1 MNGWRRAQHRSGAA
15 WLDRFD
21 IMQEPTRAA
30 SGALCRLPRERLRGG
45 YPNSRFGRRPD
56 RRGGA
61 GGGRSGHDPTRRC
74 QPGVRAVGAR
84 TDGAGAR
91 PCHVAVR
98 ARHVHRGDGAVRL
111 GEEHVAALRRQDGS
125 TDRRVGVV
133 GRCRRG
139 AAARAAARFGPTPAS
154 STLSDSSTRKHS
166 GATCRARCTVE
177 IDTTRALT
185 CWVGLAGSGAVLRT
199 PAARLIDA

>member
-1 MNGWRRAQHRSGAA
+1 MSGWRRAQHRGGAA

-98 ARHVHRGDGAVRL
+98 ARHVHRGEGAVRL
-111 GEEHVAALRRQDGS
+111 GDEPLLHCAARMDPPTGGSVWWDDVDVAQLPERRLGSGRRRQAAPCLIRPRGS
-125 TDRRVGVV
+125 TPGPLVVRGV
-133 GRCRRG
+133 RLR
-139 AAARAAARFGPTPAS
+139 
-154 STLSDSSTRKHS
+154 STRP
-166 GATCRARCTVE
+166 E
-177 IDTTRALT
+177 
-185 CWVGLAGSGAVLRT
+185 
-199 PAARLIDA
+199 P